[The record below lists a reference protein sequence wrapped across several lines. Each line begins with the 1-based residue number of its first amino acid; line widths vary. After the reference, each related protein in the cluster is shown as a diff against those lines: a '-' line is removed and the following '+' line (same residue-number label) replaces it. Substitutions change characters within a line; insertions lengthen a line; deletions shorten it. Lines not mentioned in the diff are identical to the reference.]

1 MSSFKIFVFILYSSQ
16 IFGSR
21 QQNQN
26 FEPFSRFKSVKCTAT
41 NISVSSFDCF
51 VKAYSQRNTTLNVIV
66 NFSKPLN
73 IINIRYDF
81 RAKSLSNSQRSII
94 NATCE
99 VCSILNG
106 TASNPVYQWLL
117 GMMPELKQSI
127 HPCPYQVLNL
137 SLFRTESADVSFMA
151 SLP

>member
-1 MSSFKIFVFILYSSQ
+1 MSKFKLYVFILYFSQ

-21 QQNQN
+21 TQKLN
-26 FEPFSRFKSVKCTAT
+26 FEPFSRFKSVKCTAS
-41 NISVSSFDCF
+41 NISASSFDCF
-51 VKAYSQRNTTLNVIV
+51 VKAYSQRNTTLDVIV
-66 NFSKPLN
+66 NFSKPLY

-137 SLFRTESADVSFMA
+137 SLFGTDAPYVSFMA